1 MEGIIRYDEINKEY
15 YINEKL
21 SPNVFSCAKKYFNCS
36 NLTKIFLEKDEENNI
51 Y

>member
-1 MEGIIRYDEINKEY
+1 MKNY
-15 YINEKL
+15 L
-21 SPNVFSCAKKYFNCS
+21 VFSFSKKYFNCS

>member
-21 SPNVFSCAKKYFNCS
+21 SRFFFFE
-36 NLTKIFLEKDEENNI
+36 KIF
-51 Y
+51 